1 MKVLLLNAHS
11 PQNAGDL
18 ALLEQSLAHLRAAFP
33 HADLSYVINQPDPPE
48 WLPADVAYIRSI
60 HEHKTNLIKD
70 APKPRRKWLMLGLAM
85 WLVSIS
91 LIYRWTR
98 IKLKPAKTS
107 AWRELLDH
115 YFEADVTAA
124 IGGGYLYAT
133 KAFDLNYIW
142 VWLGVALPVLMSKP
156 LVMLPQSF
164 GPVTGKINQMLL
176 AWLVNRSVLA
186 YAREERS
193 QHYLYS
199 IGINQ
204 PVPVVPDVAFNCP
217 TVEPTQAEHYLARW
231 WQPAKR
237 PALVVGI
244 TAMDFGIQHPGS
256 GFSHGQRYEQAL
268 LDLIQHIGQHDD
280 VHILLFAQCVGAS
293 QAEDDRVVARRL
305 IAQLPADTP
314 ITFID
319 DRLQPAML
327 KQLYSQLD
335 LLIATRLHSAIFALS
350 TTTPSFVIGY
360 LHKSAGVMQMLGLAD
375 YQIPIESIDS
385 ANLIRAFEQT
395 LAAQGP
401 IKTILH
407 SSIPAL
413 QSQLE
418 GLPSQIRAAVGD
430 WLRGAK

>member
-18 ALLEQSLAHLRAAFP
+18 ALLEQSLAHLQAAFP
-33 HADLSYVINQPDPPE
+33 HADLSYVINQPEPAA
-48 WLPADVAYIRSI
+48 WLPANVPYIRSI

-70 APKPRRKWLMLGLAM
+70 APKPRRKWLMLGLAI

-91 LIYRWTR
+91 LIYRWTGL
-98 IKLKPAKTS
+98 KLKPRASS

-142 VWLGVALPVLMSKP
+142 VWLGVALPVMMGKP
-156 LVMLPQSF
+156 LVLLPQSF
-164 GPVTGKINQMLL
+164 GPVTGKLNQLLL

-193 QHYLYS
+193 QQYLYS
-199 IGINQ
+199 IGVNQ
-204 PVPVVPDVAFNCP
+204 PVHVVPDVAFNCP
-217 TVEPTQAEHYLARW
+217 TVEPAQAEAYLAEW

-237 PALVVGI
+237 PALLVGI

-268 LDLIQHIGQHDD
+268 LDLIQHISQRDD
-280 VHILLFAQCVGAS
+280 VHILVFAQCVGAS
-293 QAEDDRVVARRL
+293 EAEDDRVVARRL
-305 IAQLPADTP
+305 LAQLPAETP

-335 LLIATRLHSAIFALS
+335 LLVATRLHSAIFALS
-350 TTTPSFVIGY
+350 SNTPSFVIGY

-375 YQIPIESIDS
+375 YQIPIESIAS
-385 ANLIRAFEQT
+385 ANLISAFDQT
-395 LAAQGP
+395 VAARSL
-401 IKTILH
+401 IKTLMR
-407 SSIPAL
+407 STIPSL

-418 GLPSQIRAAVGD
+418 RLPSQIRAAVGD